1 MLEARNQL
9 LGMAMD
15 DKRLAQ
21 VRPNGLEDTPQLKLN
36 VDQAAA
42 GALGIAQSDV
52 NDTISTAM
60 GSSYINDFIDRD
72 RVKRVYVQADAPF
85 RTTPDSIGVLHVR
98 GSSGAMAPI
107 SSFAT
112 TEWTRGDRKLE
123 RFNGV
128 PSMQKIGRAHV

>member
-36 VDQAAA
+36 VDQEAA

-72 RVKRVYVQADAPF
+72 RVKRVYVQADA
-85 RTTPDSIGVLHVR
+85 RSEERSVGKECVSTWRSR
-98 GSSGAMAPI
+98 WSS
-107 SSFAT
+107 
-112 TEWTRGDRKLE
+112 
-123 RFNGV
+123 
-128 PSMQKIGRAHV
+128 